1 MIALDTNILIY
12 AVGGSDPKQRDEIA
26 KALIRRL
33 PPVGA
38 IVPVQV
44 IAEFL
49 NACRRKKILS
59 MAKALVRADEFLMA
73 FTSPCSLTDDLLD
86 AGALSARIQLAY
98 FDALII
104 TVAARAGATLL
115 LSEDMQDGLEVDG
128 LRVVN
133 PFVAANAVWIDGV
146 IDQAS

>member
-59 MAKALVRADEFLMA
+59 MAKALVRADEFLTT
-73 FTSPCSLTDDLLD
+73 FTSPHSLTDDLLD

-104 TVAARAGATLL
+104 VVALRAGATLL
-115 LSEDMQDGLEVDG
+115 LSRL
-128 LRVVN
+128 
-133 PFVAANAVWIDGV
+133 
-146 IDQAS
+146 

>member
-1 MIALDTNILIY
+1 
-12 AVGGSDPKQRDEIA
+12 
-26 KALIRRL
+26 
-33 PPVGA
+33 
-38 IVPVQV
+38 
-44 IAEFL
+44 
-49 NACRRKKILS
+49 
-59 MAKALVRADEFLMA
+59 MAKALVRADEFLTT
-73 FTSPCSLTDDLLD
+73 FTSPHSLTDDLLD

-104 TVAARAGATLL
+104 TIAARAGATLL